1 MMNRDQEILLTAGEL
16 HSLLRS
22 YATSQLYKAGV
33 KCVSAHSIHKL
44 ESHTSEYKKA
54 IADQQILNCVNS
66 MSDANTF
73 VETLIFNKSN

>member
-1 MMNRDQEILLTAGEL
+1 MDRNQEITLTAGEL

-33 KCVSAHSIHKL
+33 KCVPAHNIHKM
-44 ESHTSEYKKA
+44 ESHTPEYKKA
-54 IADQQILNCVNS
+54 IRDQQILNCVNS
-66 MSDANTF
+66 MNDANKF